1 MRRLA
6 ACGAAL
12 TGLSG
17 VCLGLLAAWSRD
29 GRTDDIMNVAVFV
42 LCLAVA
48 VYFLAV
54 RLVLRGSRPRRALWV
69 VLLVAAALRLPLL
82 FGPPYLS
89 SDIYRYVWDGRVQAA
104 GINPYLF
111 VPADP
116 ALAALR
122 DEAIYPRIN
131 RAATAPTIYP
141 PAAQVL
147 FAAVGRV
154 SQTVLAEKL
163 MLAGFEAL
171 AILCGL
177 GLLSLA
183 RLPPERILIYAW
195 NPLAVWA
202 FACDGH
208 VDAAAIG
215 LLAGALLLRCRGRDG
230 WAGAAFGAAV
240 LIKFLPLA
248 AGPALWRRGRLVAA
262 GGVRDGDDRRALRLL
277 PRCRVAG
284 VGLPVRLPSRG
295 GSRQRPR
302 HLAARV
308 AGHGAAAVAGDGRR
322 LRRLRPG
329 GTGRVLAAGHGPPSD
344 RVARDRAGHDPAGRD
359 RAGHRWAGHRW
370 AGRGG
375 TGSDPAGRGRGL
387 RRGDNSRRGSYGR
400 AQSALSLVLR
410 VDRAAGGGDAPPRGR
425 LALGGAGAALPLSV
439 RQPLSLAVA
448 ALRARARAG
457 GGRPARAAR
466 VPVSRQGPHPS
477 KEYA

>member
-1 MRRLA
+1 MTRLT
-6 ACGAAL
+6 ACGTAL

-17 VCLGLLAAWSRD
+17 LCLGLLAVWSRD
-29 GRTDDIMNVAVFV
+29 GRMDDIMPVMVSV
-42 LCLAVA
+42 LIVAVA

-54 RLVLRGSRPRRALWV
+54 RLVLGRPRPRRALWV
-69 VLLVAAALRLPLL
+69 VLIVAAALRLPLL
-82 FGPPYLS
+82 FGPPFLS
-89 SDIYRYVWDGRVQAA
+89 TDIYRYVWDGRVQAA

-131 RAATAPTIYP
+131 RASYAHTIYP

-147 FAAVGRV
+147 FAAVGQV

-163 MLAGFEAL
+163 MLAGFETL

-215 LLAGALLLRCRGRDG
+215 LLGAALLLRCRGRDG

-248 AGPALWRRGRLVAA
+248 AGPALWRRGGNWR
-262 GGVRDGDDRRALRLL
+262 
-277 PRCRVAG
+277 
-284 VGLPVRLPSRG
+284 
-295 GSRQRPR
+295 
-302 HLAARV
+302 LAAC
-308 AGHGAAAVAGDGRR
+308 GAAAMAVLYTCYLGAGGGVFGFLAGYGAEEGLDSGRGVWLLAWLGTVFPLPPR
-322 LRRLRPG
+322 ATAVYAAGAAGALGAFALRVMTRRS
-329 GTGRVLAAGHGPPSD
+329 GREAPESDAIAVCGAATILAAG
-344 RVARDRAGHDPAGRD
+344 VMA
-359 RAGHRWAGHRW
+359 
-370 AGRGG
+370 
-375 TGSDPAGRGRGL
+375 
-387 RRGDNSRRGSYGR
+387 
-400 AQSALSLVLR
+400 ALSPHYPWYFAWIALPAAVTPYRSAVWLSAAPVLLYLFPFDNHYLWPSLLY
-410 VDRAAGGGDAPPRGR
+410 VPA
-425 LALGGAGAALPLSV
+425 LALAL
-439 RQPLSLAVA
+439 AD
-448 ALRARARAG
+448 LRTPSFAR
-457 GGRPARAAR
+457 PS
-466 VPVSRQGPHPS
+466 PVKG
-477 KEYA
+477 

>member
-1 MRRLA
+1 MTRLT
-6 ACGAAL
+6 ACGIAL

-17 VCLGLLAAWSRD
+17 VCLGLLAVWSRD
-29 GRTDDIMNVAVFV
+29 GRMDDIMPVMVSV
-42 LCLAVA
+42 LTVAVA

-54 RLVLRGSRPRRALWV
+54 RLVLGPPRPRRALWL
-69 VLLVAAALRLPLL
+69 VLIVAAALRLPLL
-82 FGPPYLS
+82 SGPPFLS

-116 ALAALR
+116 AVAALR
-122 DEAIYPRIN
+122 DAAIYPLIN
-131 RAATAPTIYP
+131 RAGYAHTIYP

-215 LLAGALLLRCRGRDG
+215 LLAAALLLRCRGRDG

-240 LIKFLPLA
+240 LIKFMPLA
-248 AGPALWRRGRLVAA
+248 VGPALWRRGGNWR
-262 GGVRDGDDRRALRLL
+262 
-277 PRCRVAG
+277 
-284 VGLPVRLPSRG
+284 
-295 GSRQRPR
+295 
-302 HLAARV
+302 LAAC
-308 AGHGAAAVAGDGRR
+308 GAAAMAALYACYLGAGWQVFGFLSGYGAEEGLDSGRGIWLLGWLGTIFPLPPHATAVYIAAAAAVLGAFA
-322 LRRLRPG
+322 LRVMTRRSG
-329 GTGRVLAAGHGPPSD
+329 GEAPESDAIAVCGAATILAAG
-344 RVARDRAGHDPAGRD
+344 AMA
-359 RAGHRWAGHRW
+359 
-370 AGRGG
+370 
-375 TGSDPAGRGRGL
+375 
-387 RRGDNSRRGSYGR
+387 
-400 AQSALSLVLR
+400 ALSPHYPWYCAWIALPAAVTPYRSAIWLSAAPVLLYLFPFDNYYLWPSLIY
-410 VDRAAGGGDAPPRGR
+410 VPA
-425 LALGGAGAALPLSV
+425 LALAL
-439 RQPLSLAVA
+439 AD
-448 ALRARARAG
+448 LRARPLAPPTSA
-457 GGRPARAAR
+457 PHTFAPPS
-466 VPVSRQGPHPS
+466 PVKG
-477 KEYA
+477 